1 MSVPSLVR
9 YARLQSVRPGTVTLP
24 MPKRDMIWVCE
35 KFYKSTEDC
44 RGEQILRSMGVI
56 TCASLFIYNEN
67 SGCACLY
74 HAPSGGIDGGVIKE
88 IFDKLGIDSGDSDMM
103 KKIFAAIAHNKNY
116 QDDVYQNT
124 LVELHQEWKIP
135 KQNMVDMITQYYD
148 MAIDKDCLVSF

>member
-1 MSVPSLVR
+1 
-9 YARLQSVRPGTVTLP
+9 
-24 MPKRDMIWVCE
+24 
-35 KFYKSTEDC
+35 
-44 RGEQILRSMGVI
+44 
-56 TCASLFIYNEN
+56 
-67 SGCACLY
+67 
-74 HAPSGGIDGGVIKE
+74 
-88 IFDKLGIDSGDSDMM
+88 MM